1 MSIVVDRTNTTGCF
15 SKFGRNCVQRQ
26 IIFKKKDEILFGKKK
41 VQHFFKKHR
50 QMREGL
56 SSWRKW

>member
-41 VQHFFKKHR
+41 VQHFSAYDNIAQVSFLH
-50 QMREGL
+50 
-56 SSWRKW
+56 WV